1 MSKLN
6 KYSIPDSIK
15 FKYISQKISPIPS
28 SVLFG
33 PDFSAKFVDSL
44 TIGAKPG
51 KYLPSGSTATNALL
65 SVK

>member
-33 PDFSAKFVDSL
+33 PDFSAKFVDSSV
-44 TIGAKPG
+44 IGVNPG
-51 KYLPSGSTATNALL
+51 KYLSCGSTAKNTL
-65 SVK
+65 